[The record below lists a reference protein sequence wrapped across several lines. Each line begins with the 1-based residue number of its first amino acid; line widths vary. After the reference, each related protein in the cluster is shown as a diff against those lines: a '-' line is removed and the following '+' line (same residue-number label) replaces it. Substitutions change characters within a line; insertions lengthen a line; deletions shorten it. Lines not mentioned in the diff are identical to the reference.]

1 MNKAERPSDYIEV
14 PKPPKRKLTTIRDH
28 VKETARRFYDQP
40 YTVADIVRVLEKNT
54 GLSSRHYN
62 ISGTVRSDFSRN
74 HGKWGATKISD
85 PGKGKGRSG
94 RGNRAVYMNKEY
106 VTCKN
111 SQDGSTS

>member
-1 MNKAERPSDYIEV
+1 MNKTERPSDYIEV
-14 PKPPKRKLTTIRDH
+14 PKRIPTTIRDH
-28 VKETARRFYDQP
+28 MKDTARRFYDQP

-74 HGKWGATKISD
+74 HEKWGATKISD
-85 PGKGKGRSG
+85 PGKGRTG